1 MTPRL
6 TQFLRQLGHFLLGSG
21 LGLAVDLGLF
31 YLAVRL
37 GAPPWLANVVSA
49 GCAVVVVYLFV
60 TKYAFVGGRSR
71 ASFLLFVGWYVT
83 SIAIFSVFI
92 DVLHTQTGW
101 APFVCKLVSLPPSFA
116 ANFAASKLLFGRA
129 AGVRAVPAGQPASAR
144 DGGGA

>member
-1 MTPRL
+1 MSPRL
-6 TQFLRQLGHFLLGSG
+6 HVALRQLGHFLLGSG

-31 YLAVRL
+31 YVGVRL

-49 GCAVVVVYLFV
+49 GSAVVVVYLFV

-71 ASFLLFVGWYVT
+71 TSFALFVGWYVM
-83 SIAIFSVFI
+83 SILAFSFFI

-116 ANFAASKLLFGRA
+116 ANFAASKMLFDRRPRSGSA
-129 AGVRAVPAGQPASAR
+129 PVVRPTSAR
-144 DGGGA
+144 DGVEA

>member
-1 MTPRL
+1 MSPRL
-6 TQFLRQLGHFLLGSG
+6 RLLLRQLGHFLMGSG

-37 GAPPWLANVVSA
+37 GAPPWLANVISA

-60 TKYAFVGGRSR
+60 TKYAFAGGRTR
-71 ASFLLFVGWYVT
+71 TSFLLFVAWYVT
-83 SIAIFSVFI
+83 SIAIFSVLI
-92 DVLHTQTGW
+92 DVLHAQTGW

-129 AGVRAVPAGQPASAR
+129 GRSADVAPGPAPAR
-144 DGGGA
+144 DGAGA